1 MLDQMPLFRQVVD
14 RLNQWLADMMDDHS
28 AGVLVSHN
36 TATDVQ
42 FLLVEYLRASK
53 RLPAKIKL
61 CLDTYKTLTR
71 FSSVLY
77 RKVPVDEWKRVCVL
91 CENKGLTKKGKLSMG
106 VKPCATYALSKRTP
120 PKTFLEACGAHHD
133 AEADTRAVAAILF
146 DRDQFGQGLYNC
158 VFETNRR
165 CFQPIQEIQ
174 DAMIE
179 KMKEPVVLIEDVPSG
194 WKVVAPLEPDNV
206 LSGSGHELP
215 DGVDEVT
222 EPTFEAP
229 QRGEG
234 QPSPRLRR
242 HLGVGTARTGATV
255 SAITMMVQL
264 FLFFFS
270 LGTLTTIAECTN
282 QKATE
287 FVYKSRYRRSDGSTH
302 YKVCLKHTHTHTLAL
317 TRAPFPPLRMTVLV
331 YAVGNMGD
339 FFYAFQTTYTY
350 TLTHAHSL
358 AHTCTRTHNHTP
370 LHIMVR

>member
-302 YKVCLKHTHTHTLAL
+302 YKVCLKHTHT
-317 TRAPFPPLRMTVLV
+317 
-331 YAVGNMGD
+331 
-339 FFYAFQTTYTY
+339 
-350 TLTHAHSL
+350 
-358 AHTCTRTHNHTP
+358 RTH
-370 LHIMVR
+370 LHSHVPPSLPFA